1 MSSLLKSAC
10 RDTLFLE
17 DFKLADFVKE
27 FLASRASSE
36 DGALVPCYK
45 CKDDGK
51 IMKFKILLY
60 NILLMTSLIPRPIPS
75 FWYSMLATWEGAWL
89 HVTDD
94 A

>member
-1 MSSLLKSAC
+1 MCTRLFRNSIIKMCLTSLSKSAC

-17 DFKLADFVKE
+17 DFKLAEFVEE

-36 DGALVPCYK
+36 GGALVPCYK

-51 IMKFKILLY
+51 IMKLVIRLIL
-60 NILLMTSLIPRPIPS
+60 RPIPS
-75 FWYSMLATWEGAWL
+75 L
-89 HVTDD
+89 D